1 MAIQSIADGAKIA
14 FRGFSELQDPILG
27 KVVSYLTPIELENTA
42 RVSKKMQQIRDF
54 IKLELEINAF
64 RKKIT
69 QQMAA
74 LKIPF
79 RGFIQLED
87 PVLGKVVSYL
97 TPVELQI
104 TACVSKK
111 MHQIAAPK
119 ANIKTI
125 CIRFKMLKDIGAVE
139 KLIKRGHIQQA
150 IQSADPIFDKFAKL
164 EGSLVKFQRPLP
176 GLLEG
181 VSSIA
186 FGIVKS
192 LIDRGEIDGAVKVAK
207 MIFDVNLHDELFSC
221 IVDKLIMQ
229 NSIESLKKAFQITHL
244 MFHFGKNKSY
254 IRICLQL
261 MRLRDFE
268 FAAQVAS
275 KVGATED
282 VCRLRIYVDIVK
294 GLKAQYKALR
304 NQVDGL
310 RRYECKGGEA
320 HQIAARADQLAAR
333 ADQIAARTDQI
344 VDAIPYCDD
353 FIKKAIL
360 NGNDAVLEKFLDRY
374 W

>member
-1 MAIQSIADGAKIA
+1 
-14 FRGFSELQDPILG
+14 
-27 KVVSYLTPIELENTA
+27 
-42 RVSKKMQQIRDF
+42 
-54 IKLELEINAF
+54 
-64 RKKIT
+64 
-69 QQMAA
+69 
-74 LKIPF
+74 
-79 RGFIQLED
+79 
-87 PVLGKVVSYL
+87 
-97 TPVELQI
+97 
-104 TACVSKK
+104 
-111 MHQIAAPK
+111 
-119 ANIKTI
+119 
-125 CIRFKMLKDIGAVE
+125 
-139 KLIKRGHIQQA
+139 
-150 IQSADPIFDKFAKL
+150 
-164 EGSLVKFQRPLP
+164 
-176 GLLEG
+176 
-181 VSSIA
+181 
-186 FGIVKS
+186 
-192 LIDRGEIDGAVKVAK
+192 
-207 MIFDVNLHDELFSC
+207 
-221 IVDKLIMQ
+221 
-229 NSIESLKKAFQITHL
+229 

-304 NQVDGL
+304 KQVDGL

-344 VDAIPYCDD
+344 VDAIPHCDD